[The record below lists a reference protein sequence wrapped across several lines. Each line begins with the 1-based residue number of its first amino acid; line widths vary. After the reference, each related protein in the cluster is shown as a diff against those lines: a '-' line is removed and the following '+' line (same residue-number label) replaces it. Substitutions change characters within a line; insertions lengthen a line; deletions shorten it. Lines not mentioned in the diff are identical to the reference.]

1 MTTSQTVAAV
11 TAHTRR
17 EKSEKDAL
25 VGGVDGKC
33 RESPKPSVINNYG
46 CVWPID
52 FGVLLPT
59 PFSPVTGPPFFFVFF
74 CYESGVEPLYVVAC
88 LFVCDSTR

>member
-1 MTTSQTVAAV
+1 MTTSQTVAAM

-17 EKSEKDAL
+17 EKSEKDDAL

-46 CVWPID
+46 CVWPIY

-59 PFSPVTGPPFFFVFF
+59 PFSPVTGPLFFVFV
-74 CYESGVEPLYVVAC
+74 CYESGVEPLRRCV
-88 LFVCDSTR
+88 FVCL

>member
-46 CVWPID
+46 CVWPIY

-59 PFSPVTGPPFFFVFF
+59 PFSPVTGPLFFVFV
-74 CYESGVEPLYVVAC
+74 CYESGVEPLRRCV
-88 LFVCDSTR
+88 FVCL